1 MDDRFLFVNT
11 VQYSR
16 SAEERRDTRE
26 RLSEKWCALLGL
38 EDLRCP
44 SCQDKQAENEESFY

>member
-1 MDDRFLFVNT
+1 MDDRFLLS

-16 SAEERRDTRE
+16 SGEERGDWE
-26 RLSEKWCALLGL
+26 RLSEKWRVLLGL

-44 SCQDKQAENEESFY
+44 SCQDKQEENEESFY